1 MSRMRATG
9 PFEVKLAPQQDGDN
23 PIGRLTIDKRYS
35 GDLDATSI
43 GQMLA
48 FSSAVKGSAG
58 YVAMERVSGALH
70 GKRGSFVLQHV
81 GTMDRGDAGL
91 TITVV
96 ADSGTDELT
105 GLTGTMMIH
114 VVEKQHSY
122 EFEYEVLVR
131 S

>member
-1 MSRMRATG
+1 MSTMRATG
-9 PFEVKLAPQQDGDN
+9 PFDVKLLPQQDGDN
-23 PIGRLTIDKRYS
+23 PIGRLTIDKRFS
-35 GDLDATSI
+35 GDLDASSV

-48 FSSAVKGSAG
+48 FSGAVKGSAG
-58 YVAMERVSGALH
+58 YVAMERVSGALR

-105 GLTGTMMIH
+105 GLTGTMTIH
-114 VVEKQHSY
+114 VIEKQHSY
-122 EFEYEVLVR
+122 VFDYTIAPR
-131 S
+131 P